1 MLSVFGDESHD
12 QTKKR
17 VFVVAGLLG
26 NVKDWES
33 FRQQWK
39 DRIGGFIFHAAD
51 CESGHGY
58 FEEMPEPKRL
68 KLHLD
73 LTQILADSKLMGYGH
88 AVDLAGCHK
97 VVPHVMKQFP
107 DMPYYDCFVKTVGYL
122 SDLAHVFVPRDGVE
136 FTFDQHKDTQ
146 YNAGL
151 LYDWLTHYRDDVI
164 EKVSFGTR
172 KEPGIQGAD
181 LWARELMKRCD
192 THLFNSRANS
202 RPQWNT
208 LLGTRRFKFKFV
220 LGDQFKKDMDD
231 AAVDYQVSD
240 ELHAEYD
247 KWRHKHRLV
256 DNLSNRFRWFAM
268 QDKARHDTVGESSK

>member
-1 MLSVFGDESHD
+1 MLSAFGDESHD
-12 QTKKR
+12 QTKTR

-26 NVKDWES
+26 NDKDWET

-39 DRIGGFIFHAAD
+39 ERIRRFIFHAAD
-51 CESGHGY
+51 CESGHGD
-58 FEEMPEPKRL
+58 FKGMPEPERL

-88 AVDLAGCHK
+88 AIDLAGCRK
-97 VVPHVMKQFP
+97 MVPHVMKQFP

-122 SDLAHVFVPRDGVE
+122 SDLAHVFVPRDRVD

-146 YNAGL
+146 YNARL
-151 LYDWLTHYRDDVI
+151 LYDWLRHYRDDVV

-181 LWARELMKRCD
+181 IWARELMKRCD
-192 THLFNSRANS
+192 SHLFDSRGNPRA
-202 RPQWNT
+202 QWNT
-208 LLGTRRFKFKFV
+208 LLDTKRFKFKFV
-220 LGDQFKKDMDD
+220 LGEQFKKDMDD
-231 AAVDYQVSD
+231 AAVGYQVSD
-240 ELHAEYD
+240 EMHTEYD
-247 KWRHKHRLV
+247 GWRGKHRLV

-268 QDKARHDTVGESSK
+268 QDKGRHDDGKS

>member
-26 NVKDWES
+26 NDKGWES

-39 DRIGGFIFHAAD
+39 ERTGGLIFHAAD
-51 CESGHGY
+51 CESGHGD
-58 FEEMPEPKRL
+58 FKEMPEPKRL

-73 LTQILADSKLMGYGH
+73 LTQILADSKLMGYGY
-88 AVDLAGCHK
+88 AVDLAGCCK
-97 VVPHVMKQFP
+97 VVPHAVKQFP
-107 DMPYYDCFVKTVGYL
+107 DMPYYDCFVKAVGYL
-122 SDLAHVFVPRDGVE
+122 SDLAQVFVPRDRVE
-136 FTFDQHKDTQ
+136 FTFDQHKETQ

-151 LYDWLTHYRDDVI
+151 LYDWLSHYKDDVV
-164 EKVSFGTR
+164 EKVSFSTR

-192 THLFNSRANS
+192 SRLFNSRTNP

-208 LLGTRRFKFKFV
+208 LLGTRRFRFKFV
-220 LGDQFKKDMDD
+220 LEDQFQKEMDD
-231 AAVDYQVSD
+231 AAAEYQVSD
-240 ELHAEYD
+240 ELHAEYEE
-247 KWRHKHRLV
+247 WRRKHRLV

-268 QDKARHDTVGESSK
+268 QDKARHDTVGESNK

>member
-26 NVKDWES
+26 NDKDWES

-39 DRIGGFIFHAAD
+39 ERTRGLIFHAAD
-51 CESGHGY
+51 CESGHGD
-58 FEEMPEPKRL
+58 FKEMPEPKRL

-73 LTQILADSKLMGYGH
+73 LTQILADSKLMGYGY
-88 AVDLAGCHK
+88 AVDLAGCCK
-97 VVPHVMKQFP
+97 VVPHAVKQFP
-107 DMPYYDCFVKTVGYL
+107 DMPYYDCFVKAVGYL
-122 SDLAHVFVPRDGVE
+122 SDLAQVFVPRDRVE
-136 FTFDQHKDTQ
+136 FTFDQHKETQ

-151 LYDWLTHYRDDVI
+151 LYDWLSHYKDDVV

-192 THLFNSRANS
+192 SRLFNSRTNP

-208 LLGTRRFKFKFV
+208 LLGTRRFRFKFV
-220 LGDQFKKDMDD
+220 LGDQFQKDMDD
-231 AAVDYQVSD
+231 AAVEYQASD
-240 ELHAEYD
+240 QLHAEYEE
-247 KWRHKHRLV
+247 WRRKHRLV

-268 QDKARHDTVGESSK
+268 QDKARHDTVGESNK